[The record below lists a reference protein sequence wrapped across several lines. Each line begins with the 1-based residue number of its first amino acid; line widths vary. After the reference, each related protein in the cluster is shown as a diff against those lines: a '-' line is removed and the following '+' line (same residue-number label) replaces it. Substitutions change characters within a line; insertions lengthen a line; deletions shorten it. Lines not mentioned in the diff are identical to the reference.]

1 MIGRLLATPVTG
13 PGKAGW
19 WVLQQIVTAAEDE
32 LYDEERIVA
41 EIRALAGELD
51 AGRITEEEHAFAEEA
66 LLEKLVEARAF
77 RAAREES
84 P

>member
-1 MIGRLLATPVTG
+1 VIGRLLALPVTG
-13 PGKAGW
+13 PAKAGW
-19 WVLQQIVTAAEDE
+19 WVLEQIIAAAEDE
-32 LYDEERIVA
+32 LYDEDRIVA
-41 EIRALAGELD
+41 QIRALSDELEAGN
-51 AGRITEEEHAFAEEA
+51 ITEEEHAFAEEA